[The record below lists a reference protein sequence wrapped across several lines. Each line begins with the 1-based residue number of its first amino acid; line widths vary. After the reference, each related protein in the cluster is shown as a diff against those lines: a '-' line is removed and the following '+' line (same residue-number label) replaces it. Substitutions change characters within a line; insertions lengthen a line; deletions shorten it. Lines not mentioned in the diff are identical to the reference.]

1 MLAWLKKIAPAP
13 LGRPKKKAET
23 RGRPSKAAQQAA
35 QQEEDEPLRHSP
47 PPEQQQPEQQQQTAT
62 AKVKKT
68 RINWSLP
75 ENQEKL
81 QKAIDEWEAQEET
94 ESQPGSFLTR
104 APPRAPSCT
113 HLLHSLTHSAGGRHV
128 RGWNEIRAVRE
139 GRRHRQ
145 EGDGAPNER
154 ECRHGRQRRP
164 ETKVE

>member
-113 HLLHSLTHSAGGRHV
+113 HSLTLQVAGTLCPAECTAYCPQCAERWV
-128 RGWNEIRAVRE
+128 ISQRCTQWPLVLPLRA
-139 GRRHRQ
+139 
-145 EGDGAPNER
+145 
-154 ECRHGRQRRP
+154 
-164 ETKVE
+164 

>member
-81 QKAIDEWEAQEET
+81 QKAIDEWEAQREEMQQRIARLVPD
-94 ESQPGSFLTR
+94 SS
-104 APPRAPSCT
+104 APASA
-113 HLLHSLTHSAGGRHV
+113 LLHSPPPLTHSL
-128 RGWNEIRAVRE
+128 
-139 GRRHRQ
+139 
-145 EGDGAPNER
+145 
-154 ECRHGRQRRP
+154 CRWAARSRM
-164 ETKVE
+164 E